1 MSTTSTL
8 QTQPG
13 QLRLRPF
20 ESDHVRLTVSSDG
33 RVDASVRTPSGQWI
47 RLQSAHAPEAEAQA
61 LVERTLGGR
70 EVPPVV
76 AVIGVG
82 LGYVVDELLR
92 RRTDVRVV
100 ALEVIPEVSA
110 LWLERCDLTQ
120 AFASGQLVVG
130 EDPSFNL
137 ARAAWPASVIAD
149 DPLVIVPPVVAHH
162 WPDGVERARHALR
175 QFMFERRA
183 NEEAR
188 QRLAPIYLE
197 HILQN
202 LPALARSADVSALD
216 GIAAGDPLV
225 LCGAGPSLD
234 RLLPSLKANRGRAWY
249 VALDTSVRPLLAAGI
264 VPDLVVS
271 IDPTMLNGRH
281 LVNLPTRT
289 RPWLVADMSVDPC
302 ALTAFSGR
310 TFACRVNRADPWGWL
325 EQLDVLPTAVK
336 AWGSV
341 LTAACDVVSR
351 MKPSSVAF
359 AGVDLAYTN
368 AQPYCRGTVFEN
380 EWEAQRVSEGLA
392 TIADVWRARLKDLD
406 VFESDVHGQPV
417 LTAGHMIAFRNW
429 ARTLTAEAMDCAF
442 ANVSDAGILHGDR
455 IEQCDLDSWLA
466 RWPGPAVDPESKLQ
480 SVAHPR
486 WIGRAA
492 QISDAARAA
501 VARDDD
507 PWSDW
512 EARVPAVDRDAL
524 SRIIEHS
531 ARRLRALKGSSVM
544 NAQQSEWI
552 DVPYDPANFQARE
565 PMEWKVDE
573 TNVGTLAYRIDGKTM
588 LLSFKI
594 NNSSLAGYPSNELYL
609 RLPAGCLA
617 ARGAAN
623 PVWVGSPSGKEIGY
637 ATIHPG
643 ESLLIVYRSG
653 EERFPID
660 AGYFF
665 VFGQMTIEIQ

>member
-1 MSTTSTL
+1 MSTL
-8 QTQPG
+8 QTRPAVRT
-13 QLRLRPF
+13 LRSF
-20 ESDHVRLTVSSDG
+20 ESDHVRLTVSSEG
-33 RVDASVRTPSGQWI
+33 RVDVSVRPPSGQWI
-47 RLQSAHAPEAEAQA
+47 RLHSAHAPEAEARS

-70 EVPPVV
+70 EVPSVV

-100 ALEVIPEVSA
+100 ALEVVPELSA
-110 LWLERCDLTQ
+110 LWLARVDLTQ
-120 AFASGQLVVG
+120 PIASGQVVVG
-130 EDPSFNL
+130 EAPSFNL

-149 DPLVIVPPVVAHH
+149 DPVVIVPPVVAHH

-175 QFMFERRA
+175 QFVFERRA

-197 HILQN
+197 HILHN
-202 LPALARSADVSALD
+202 LPALARAADLSALD
-216 GIAAGDPLV
+216 GIATGDPLV

-234 RLLPSLKANRGRAWY
+234 RLLPSLKANRDKAWY

-271 IDPTMLNGRH
+271 IDPTVMNGRH
-281 LVNLPTRT
+281 LVNLPTRK
-289 RPWLVADMSVDPC
+289 RPWLVADMSVDPR
-302 ALTAFSGR
+302 ALTAFHGR

-325 EQLDVLPTAVK
+325 EQLDVLPTTVK

-341 LTAACDVVSR
+341 LTAACDVVTR

-368 AQPYCRGTVFEN
+368 QQPYCRGTAFE
-380 EWEAQRVSEGLA
+380 EDWEAQRLSEGLE
-392 TIADVWRARLKDLD
+392 TIADVWRVRLKDVQ
-406 VFESDVHGQPV
+406 VFEPDVHGQPA

-429 ARTLTAEAMDCAF
+429 ARTLISEPTDCTF

-455 IEQCDLDSWLA
+455 IEQCDLESWLTHSP
-466 RWPGPAVDPESKLQ
+466 RLAVDPELKLQ

-486 WIGRAA
+486 WLGRAA

-501 VARDDD
+501 VARDGD
-507 PWSDW
+507 PWCDW
-512 EARVPAVDRDAL
+512 ETRVPAVDRDAL

-552 DVPYDPANFQARE
+552 DVPYDPTNFRARE

-573 TNVGTLAYRIDGKTM
+573 TNVGTLAYRIDGKTL

-594 NNSSLAGYPSNELYL
+594 NNSTLAGYPTNELYL